1 MKALLRKSYTTFS
14 FLIDLLLPPRKTER
28 AIRLLTI
35 DTLQARAV
43 TSDSGTQVLPY
54 HDTAVRALVWEL
66 KYRRNERALGL
77 AGQFLSE
84 QALGIAEDLL
94 DTPVLVPVPMHA
106 SRRSD
111 RGYNQCELLCEAML
125 AASPGSFMYAPR
137 ALERVRNTPQQQGL
151 AKHRR
156 VKNIQGAMR
165 VVHLE
170 AIQGKTCIVVDDVRT
185 TGATADETRRALMA
199 GGAKEAYILTLAQ
212 S

>member
-1 MKALLRKSYTTFS
+1 MKLTAAQIFSLPAFLLD
-14 FLIDLLLPPRKTER
+14 ILLPPRKTER

-35 DTLQARAV
+35 DTLQASAV
-43 TSDSGTQVLPY
+43 LSDSGTQVLPY
-54 HDTAVRALVWEL
+54 HDASVRALVWEL
-66 KYRRNERALGL
+66 KYRKNPHALAL

-84 QALGIAEDLL
+84 QALSLAEDML
-94 DTPVLVPVPMHA
+94 DIPVLVPVPMHI
-106 SRRSD
+106 SRRKD

-125 AASPGSFMYAPR
+125 ASSPSSCMYAPH

-156 VKNIQGAMR
+156 VKNIQGAMQ
-165 VVHLE
+165 VKNPE
-170 AIQGKTCIVVDDVRT
+170 AVQGKTCIVIDDVRT

-199 GGAKEAYILTLAQ
+199 GGAREAYILTLAQ